1 MDIIEQ
7 VNGPTS
13 WVNPIVAVPKKD
25 NKIRLCLDMRRANE
39 AIIRERHIIPKVEDI
54 LTELHGAKY
63 FSKLDLREG
72 YHQLE
77 LHPDCRDITTFAT
90 HKGLFRYKRLIYGVS
105 SAFESFQRQ
114 IEIVIAGCP
123 GAKNISDDILVW
135 GTTEEEHNSR
145 LNQVLARLRKAGLK
159 VNKDKCMFCTDNLV
173 FAGHELSPMGIS
185 PQKGRI
191 DSIMKMPPPTT
202 ATGVRSFL
210 GMTNFCKQYIPHYST
225 ITAPLRLLTKKNQR
239 LTWDAAQ
246 QSAFDQLKSSLVSAQ
261 VMAFYNPNAD
271 TKLIVDGSPIGLG
284 AILTQE
290 QDDGTWRPIAYGS
303 HALDPVQQRYGQ
315 TEREALAVTF
325 FCQHFHH
332 YLYDREFTILTDHK
346 PLIHIFA
353 ANSDP
358 PPRIQR
364 WMLRLQAYQFNIQH
378 IPGTDMISDYLS
390 RQPLHCLNSDT
401 SAEDF
406 INMIAHNAIPLSCSI
421 GQIARATKADDILQ
435 KVVSAIASGQW
446 ADKSNLPKT
455 FYQIRHQLSL
465 KDDILLKGNLI
476 VIPTKLQD
484 RILQLAH
491 AQPQGISKTK
501 SLLREKV
508 WWPTINT
515 DVESMIASCHT
526 CQVTA
531 PSSLNYQ
538 PLKMSEIPKSCWHTL
553 AVDIQGPYPTGEHIL
568 LLIDYRS
575 RYSVATLLKTITST
589 TVVSSL
595 HKVFTMFGYPKRIC
609 TDNGPQFISRQFTA
623 YLESHAMSIDE

>member
-1 MDIIEQ
+1 
-7 VNGPTS
+7 
-13 WVNPIVAVPKKD
+13 
-25 NKIRLCLDMRRANE
+25 
-39 AIIRERHIIPKVEDI
+39 
-54 LTELHGAKY
+54 
-63 FSKLDLREG
+63 
-72 YHQLE
+72 
-77 LHPDCRDITTFAT
+77 
-90 HKGLFRYKRLIYGVS
+90 
-105 SAFESFQRQ
+105 
-114 IEIVIAGCP
+114 
-123 GAKNISDDILVW
+123 
-135 GTTEEEHNSR
+135 
-145 LNQVLARLRKAGLK
+145 
-159 VNKDKCMFCTDNLV
+159 
-173 FAGHELSPMGIS
+173 
-185 PQKGRI
+185 
-191 DSIMKMPPPTT
+191 
-202 ATGVRSFL
+202 
-210 GMTNFCKQYIPHYST
+210 
-225 ITAPLRLLTKKNQR
+225 
-239 LTWDAAQ
+239 
-246 QSAFDQLKSSLVSAQ
+246 
-261 VMAFYNPNAD
+261 MAFYNINAD

-290 QDDGTWRPIAYGS
+290 QDDGTWRPIVYGS

-315 TEREALAVTF
+315 TERGALAVTF
-325 FCQHFHH
+325 FFQHFHH
-332 YLYDREFTILTDHK
+332 YLYDQDFTILTDHK
-346 PLIHIFA
+346 PLLHIFA
-353 ANSDP
+353 SNSDP

-421 GQIARATKADDILQ
+421 GQIARASKADDILQ
-435 KVVSAIASGQW
+435 KVVSAIASSQW

-465 KDDILLKGNLI
+465 KEDILLKGNLI

-491 AQPQGISKTK
+491 AQHQGISKTK

-515 DVESMIASCHT
+515 DVESMIASCHA

-531 PSSLNYQ
+531 LSSLNYQ

-553 AVDIQGPYPTGEHIL
+553 AVDMQGPYPTGEHIL

-575 RYSVATLLKTITST
+575 RYPVATLLKTITST

-623 YLESHAMSIDE
+623 YLESHAIEHRRVTPHWPSANGDVERMKRTIKHAIQCAHHEGKNWRDELQNFLLVYRTTPHTITGAAPADLMFKYAARNDIPQWHNLIPKTKMDLAVNQSDALRKQKIKSAADSQRKAKANNLVIGDKVLCKNLLKANKLFSEWENSPYTVVAVYPSSAKIQNAEGITYVRHKAHLKPYIDKGKNEYTREAESEHRISEGQLSTREEDSKRPRRTRSRPQRYC